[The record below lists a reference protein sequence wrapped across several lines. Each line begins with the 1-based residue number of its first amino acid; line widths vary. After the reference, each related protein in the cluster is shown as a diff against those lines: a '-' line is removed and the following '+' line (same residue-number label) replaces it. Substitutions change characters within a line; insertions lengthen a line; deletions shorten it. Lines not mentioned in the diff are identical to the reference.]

1 MWEFGGSPII
11 DFPRTL
17 HQRTRSSLSGIG
29 RTVVHYL
36 VLLRFVVIQ
45 YVDYRGVIKAL
56 IEAGMEDLT
65 KLYPTGHSAIGAI
78 LVEPR
83 KLEDREKND

>member
-1 MWEFGGSPII
+1 
-11 DFPRTL
+11 
-17 HQRTRSSLSGIG
+17 
-29 RTVVHYL
+29 

>member
-1 MWEFGGSPII
+1 M
-11 DFPRTL
+11 
-17 HQRTRSSLSGIG
+17 
-29 RTVVHYL
+29 VHYL
-36 VLLRFVVIQ
+36 VLLRLVVIQ

-65 KLYPTGHSAIGAI
+65 KLYHTGHSAIDTI
-78 LVEPR
+78 LVETS